1 MQNAGHPLEAF
12 DPEGNNLWA
21 TSVTINVHCI
31 FQRSVKIREINVM
44 QK

>member
-12 DPEGNNLWA
+12 DPEGNNLWT
-21 TSVTINVHCI
+21 TSVTINVHYI

>member
-12 DPEGNNLWA
+12 DPEGNNLWT
-21 TSVTINVHCI
+21 TSVTIKVHCI